1 MFNIPAGPT
10 VGTRS
15 VDQLEQELAAALDSE
30 RRADCMARI
39 QTDAVQLALD
49 LVVRETDIEGF
60 YRAFIKTLV
69 EECESRACGVW
80 LLRND
85 GERSDPWMAYANG
98 EFYTAESEG
107 WDAVALPREAMA
119 AHLTSH
125 TEGWQQTVEYW
136 PDDSR
141 LPDGVRT
148 FLATTGIESV
158 QVAPLS
164 LPTHNLGW
172 IVLASADAQ
181 ACETQWRRAVL
192 EATAKQATLT
202 LHQHRLAEQS
212 RREARRQAALEERNR
227 LARDIHDTLTQG
239 FAAILM
245 QLQAAQRS
253 TPSLPPKVAAA
264 LDTAL
269 ALARSNMIEARRSV
283 GALRPAEAGQES
295 LPEALR
301 RIVALART
309 TTAIPIELS
318 LGDLPA
324 LGGMERDIVGIVQEA
339 LNNAVRHSGGH
350 AITVQATAVRS
361 IGLRL
366 SVSDNGKGIAAGER
380 RQGGFGLTSMQ
391 ERAERIGASL
401 TIVTAPRAGTEV
413 VLAWEPPSFSIPVKL
428 DAAS

>member
-1 MFNIPAGPT
+1 MFDVPAGPT
-10 VGTRS
+10 VSARS

-39 QTDAVQLALD
+39 QTDAVQLALN
-49 LVVRETDIEGF
+49 LAVRETDIEGF
-60 YRAFIKTLV
+60 FRAFIKTLAD
-69 EECESRACGVW
+69 ECESRACGVW
-80 LLRND
+80 LLQDD
-85 GERSDPWMAYANG
+85 GARSVPWMAYASG
-98 EFYTAESEG
+98 QFHTADSDG

-119 AHLTSH
+119 AHLTRH
-125 TEGWQQTVEYW
+125 TDGWQHTTEYW
-136 PDDSR
+136 PDDER
-141 LPDGVRT
+141 LPESVRA
-148 FLATTGIESV
+148 FNAAHGIVSV

-172 IVLASADAQ
+172 IVLASVDCSQ
-181 ACETQWRRAVL
+181 CETEWRRAVL

-212 RREARRQAALEERNR
+212 RHEARRQAALEERNR

-283 GALRPAEAGQES
+283 GALRPAEAGAES
-295 LPEALR
+295 LSDALR

-309 TTAIPIELS
+309 TTDIPIELS
-318 LGDLPA
+318 LGDLPP
-324 LGGMERDIVGIVQEA
+324 LGGMERDIAGIVQEA
-339 LNNAVRHSGGH
+339 LNNAVRHSGGKT
-350 AITVQATAVRS
+350 ITIKATAVRS

-380 RQGGFGLTSMQ
+380 RSGGFGLTSMQ

-413 VLAWEPPSFSIPVKL
+413 VLAWEPPSFSIPVKI
-428 DAAS
+428 DGAS

>member
-1 MFNIPAGPT
+1 MFEIPAGPT

-15 VDQLEQELAAALDSE
+15 VDQLEQQLAAALDSE

-85 GERSDPWMAYANG
+85 GERSDPWMAYATG
-98 EFYTAESEG
+98 EFYTAHSEG

-119 AHLTSH
+119 AHLTRH

-136 PDDSR
+136 PDDPR
-141 LPDGVRT
+141 LPDSVRA
-148 FLATTGIESV
+148 FLAASGIESV

-172 IVLASADAQ
+172 IVLVSADAQ

-202 LHQHRLAEQS
+202 LHQNRLAEQS

-283 GALRPAEAGQES
+283 GALRPADAGEES
-295 LPEALR
+295 LPDALR

-309 TTAIPIELS
+309 TTDIPIELS

-350 AITVQATAVRS
+350 AITVKATAVRS

-380 RQGGFGLTSMQ
+380 RSGGFGLTSMQ

-413 VLAWEPPSFSIPVKL
+413 VLAWEPPSFSIPVKI
-428 DAAS
+428 DAAG